1 MSETKEDAREQE
13 VSETIDTEGYVKG
26 MWKAQDTPPHHLH
39 LNIQTP
45 AAFMTKFTPGIK
57 MDKP

>member
-26 MWKAQDTPPHHLH
+26 MWKAQDHLH

-45 AAFMTKFTPGIK
+45 AAFTTKFRAGINANCN
-57 MDKP
+57 